1 MSNLESFDNIFASLA
16 ESAYNN
22 RPNSFTSY
30 QNRERV
36 VKSDF
41 SKDKKINGK
50 LTKGGKEL
58 PNNGVVYLQPD
69 TTVKTVKELGNS

>member
-50 LTKGGKEL
+50 LTKGG
-58 PNNGVVYLQPD
+58 
-69 TTVKTVKELGNS
+69 